1 LPSRKVAEV
10 AYKVRLVKSFSSLQI
25 IALALESMLNMAVL
39 EGYMLGARLERGAG
53 QHMEGPRI
61 EVVEIERP
69 GGTGKSQTRGG
80 LGEVKK

>member
-1 LPSRKVAEV
+1 M

-25 IALALESMLNMAVL
+25 IVLALEAMLDMAVV

-69 GGTGKSQTRGG
+69 GGTGKSQNRGG
-80 LGEVKK
+80 LGGGQKVE